1 MNKEKKKKA
10 MSGVVVSN
18 KMDKTAVVLVVYN
31 ILHPL
36 YKKYIKRSKKFK
48 AHDEKNECQIGDIVK
63 IGNSRPLSK
72 QKCWKV
78 IDIVS
83 RSKTGGM
90 N

>member
-10 MSGVVVSN
+10 VTGVVLSN
-18 KMDKTAVVLVVYN
+18 KMDKTVVVLVEYN

-72 QKCWKV
+72 QKYWTV
-78 IDIVS
+78 VDIVS
-83 RSKTGGM
+83 KSKTGGM